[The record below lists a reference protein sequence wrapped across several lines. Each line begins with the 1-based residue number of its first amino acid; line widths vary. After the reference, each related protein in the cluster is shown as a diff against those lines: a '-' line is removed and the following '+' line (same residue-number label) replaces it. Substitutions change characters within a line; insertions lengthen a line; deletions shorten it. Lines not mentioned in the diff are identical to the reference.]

1 MSRNIVEIVNIERK
15 GEEITTTTNCNDIKE
30 KKEPQKRE

>member
-1 MSRNIVEIVNIERK
+1 MNGNVIEIVNIERK
-15 GEEITTTTNCNDIKE
+15 RKEITTTTNCNNIKE